1 MVQCTNG
8 GLKIRLKKLMV
19 QNVHYLNGLPSQV
32 TLPFEYRTP
41 ILSSIQMNLVF
52 GIQMVTVFYF
62 VMSNDLAYVPAE
74 QMSYMFSHQFLYSG
88 FPQSFVNFCVVNK
101 GNIVVIVLQ

>member
-52 GIQMVTVFYF
+52 GIQMVTVFINVQACRIQISPVRVRTYH
-62 VMSNDLAYVPAE
+62 DYE
-74 QMSYMFSHQFLYSG
+74 D
-88 FPQSFVNFCVVNK
+88 NK
-101 GNIVVIVLQ
+101 ITSIWLTLSVENRHSDTW